1 MIPEIPAPMI
11 TTLNGRASSTDRSSM
26 ANLSSG
32 ETAFFAVGACIFSS
46 GSACGIGLG
55 LPLKTRDRRFIV
67 NQSDGI
73 LESGIKVLG
82 TGVA

>member
-11 TTLNGRASSTDRSSM
+11 MTLNGRASSTDRSSI

-32 ETAFFAVGACIFSS
+32 ETVFLAVGVVTFSL

-55 LPLKTRDRRFIV
+55 LPLKTRERRFIV
-67 NQSDGI
+67 NQSNGT
-73 LESGIKVLG
+73 LES
-82 TGVA
+82 